1 MHKALPLKQAIK
13 SHLDFANDDIRMAR
27 LLPIPAMLK
36 EMQCDPDVVLA
47 SIGFDPA
54 MFEAPD
60 ARVPYTMAAKLLAA
74 CAEASGVPHFG
85 LLLGLRF
92 DLSMFG
98 TLNQLVINADTVKQA
113 LQLLIRHLHLNDKG
127 ATAFLHEINGD
138 EVALGYTVFK
148 SETPGALQVY
158 SVALASIC
166 EIMRILCGPSWQP
179 IKISIAHDE
188 PPELG
193 PYQQVFRAPLEF
205 NAFRSEVVFANR
217 WLKNR
222 LQSGEPLKRISV
234 ERLALQIEANDDQ
247 YFVMRV
253 RRIIYELLMA
263 GKVTSPLICARLN
276 IHERVLRRN
285 LRNEGTSIKDLIS
298 TARHELARQLL
309 SNTQLSVAE
318 IAQILGYSDVTAFSR
333 AYRGWEGIPPDRWRR
348 QDVHWLEVSRH

>member
-1 MHKALPLKQAIK
+1 MPKARPLKQSIK
-13 SHLDFANDDIRMAR
+13 SHLDFANEDLRMAR

-36 EMQCDPDVVLA
+36 EMQCDPGAVLA
-47 SIGFDPA
+47 SIDFDLTL
-54 MFEAPD
+54 FNEPD
-60 ARVPYTMAAKLLAA
+60 ARVPYAKAAQLLVA
-74 CAEASGVPHFG
+74 CADASGVPHFG

-98 TLNQLVINADTVKQA
+98 ALNPLMLNADTVDQA
-113 LQLLIRHLHLNDKG
+113 LQQLIRHLHLNDKG
-127 ATAFLHEINGD
+127 ATGFLHEINSD
-138 EVALGYTVFK
+138 EVALGYAVFQ
-148 SETPGALQVY
+148 SETPGAMQAY
-158 SVALASIC
+158 SLALATIC

-205 NAFRSEVVFANR
+205 NAFRSEVVFANY
-217 WLKNR
+217 WLKHR
-222 LQSGEPLKRISV
+222 LQSGEPLKRISI

-247 YFVMRV
+247 YFVLRV
-253 RRIIYELLMA
+253 RRLIYELLMA
-263 GKVTSPLICARLN
+263 GKVTSPLICSRLN
-276 IHERVLRRN
+276 IHERVLRRS
-285 LRNEGTSIKDLIS
+285 LHNEGTSIKDLIS

-309 SNTQLSVAE
+309 SNTHLSVAE

-348 QDVHWLEVSRH
+348 RDVQWLKVGGH